1 MAKECVHRV
10 RKYAFQDC
18 SQSWK
23 AYEIRYN
30 ASTRESANGQ
40 VAGNKGWAL
49 ARKISPFCCR
59 TGEPEASEQ
68 GSRPNLCRDKNFL
81 FLPMM
86 YTGAV
91 ENLGITSSFF
101 PLLLIKRV
109 FDIASNFDYNI
120 VYIYYVRK
128 SDRGKRQQN
137 VSKTAKIFFNNW
149 SAFLSFRCNANLG
162 NAPGY
167 F

>member
-1 MAKECVHRV
+1 
-10 RKYAFQDC
+10 
-18 SQSWK
+18 
-23 AYEIRYN
+23 
-30 ASTRESANGQ
+30 
-40 VAGNKGWAL
+40 
-49 ARKISPFCCR
+49 
-59 TGEPEASEQ
+59 
-68 GSRPNLCRDKNFL
+68 
-81 FLPMM
+81 M

-137 VSKTAKIFFNNW
+137 VSKTAKMTSIIEVLF
-149 SAFLSFRCNANLG
+149 FLSDATPTWETPLVISSRCSTDASK
-162 NAPGY
+162 
-167 F
+167 FQR